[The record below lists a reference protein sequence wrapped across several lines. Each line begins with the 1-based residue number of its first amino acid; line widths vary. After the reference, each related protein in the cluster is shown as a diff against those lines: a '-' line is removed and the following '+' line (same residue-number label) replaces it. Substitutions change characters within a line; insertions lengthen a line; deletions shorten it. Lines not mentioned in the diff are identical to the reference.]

1 MQRALILLKHNYHF
15 LRGYI
20 VFYDGGNSGA
30 KYMQ

>member
-1 MQRALILLKHNYHF
+1 MQRALILFKHNYHF
-15 LRGYI
+15 LTI